1 LKVQFNGAE
10 SQLFRLFRKD
20 NPFGIEAETILHL
33 NDKNRVQSLR
43 LDNWLL
49 NGQYFPVKLQLWP
62 DVKLSDDRGVLRE
75 KFNAWTVN
83 LKEVKPIEPSAAES
97 FREFLPSRRD
107 FLQAFAVQAV
117 LVLIGKGEIDRA
129 KVYFGRREDGINN
142 AADSLEA
149 DIQDILVREPDFTY
163 FAEDFTLIDQ
173 AGVTVKGLGPNKRFL
188 KLLRNLRDGLWFT
201 PLTADYKVSVQREY
215 QDNPDGT
222 RKTFLIAYWTLEVD
236 IRARIP
242 YDLATQI
249 ESQALSKLKVQ
260 SFPLYLSGKSCF
272 QFNEEDKVKCI
283 KIDNWSVNGK
293 EVNFPIIQFP
303 DLSFRNY
310 FEKKAE
316 EKKLEL
322 EERLEEVE
330 KRLVEVE
337 QEVEQKVEQSVR

>member
-1 LKVQFNGAE
+1 
-10 SQLFRLFRKD
+10 
-20 NPFGIEAETILHL
+20 
-33 NDKNRVQSLR
+33 
-43 LDNWLL
+43 
-49 NGQYFPVKLQLWP
+49 
-62 DVKLSDDRGVLRE
+62 VKLSDDRGVLRE